1 MASAIY
7 RLFTRASTLRKKNL
21 KSIPALESEI
31 KCLQDEI
38 EALTNEN
45 KENRLAKEELAASEK
60 KYRTIFENT
69 GTATILINNDKTIS
83 MINSEFE
90 RLSGYSR
97 KDIEGKRLWT
107 DFIYTE
113 DLDKMEK
120 FHSRR
125 RKSPEMTPRNYK
137 CRVLKNT
144 GEVKTAVMTVD
155 LIRGTKQ
162 SVASVRD
169 ISEQVRLQ
177 NKILEISERERRQIG
192 HNLHDDLGQHL
203 IGIEA
208 LSALLIQRLKQKSS
222 EEYSLAKDIS
232 GLIGDAIQKTRVL
245 VKGLCPVDMDSRGL
259 ETALHELGKYIEKIF
274 SIICTIEYDTAIR
287 IINNTIA
294 TNLYHIIQEAA
305 NNAQRHG
312 KATKILISLEIINKY
327 VIVSV
332 KDNGTGFSGK
342 RSDDGL
348 GLMIMSFRASSIGAL
363 FNINT
368 SPDNGTEITCTI
380 KQEYL

>member
-1 MASAIY
+1 MADKVKTENSV
-7 RLFTRASTLRKKNL
+7 F
-21 KSIPALESEI
+21 KSISEYDKELKRLQKQIKALE
-31 KCLQDEI
+31 
-38 EALTNEN
+38 T
-45 KENRLAKEELAASEK
+45 ENRANRKAKEELEASEK

-107 DFIYTE
+107 DFIYSE
-113 DLDKMEK
+113 DLDMMVN
-120 FHSRR
+120 FHSQRR
-125 RKSPEMTPRNYK
+125 ESPEQTPRNYK

-155 LIRGTKQ
+155 LIRGTHQ

-208 LSALLIQRLKQKSS
+208 LSSLLTQRLKPGNNKDL
-222 EEYSLAKDIS
+222 SLAEDIS
-232 GLIGDAIQKTRVL
+232 GLIGEAISKTRTL
-245 VKGLCPVDMDSRGL
+245 SKGLCPVDMDSRGL
-259 ETALHELGKYIEKIF
+259 ETALKELGRYIEKIF
-274 SIICTIEYDTAIR
+274 KISCIIEYDPDIQ
-287 IINNTIA
+287 IENNAIA
-294 TNLYHIIQEAA
+294 TNLYHIIQEAV

-312 KATKILISLEIINKY
+312 KASRILIELKINNQY
-327 VIVSV
+327 VIVTI
-332 KDNGTGFSGK
+332 KDNGKGFSEK
-342 RSDDGL
+342 KSDDGL

-363 FNINT
+363 FNIN
-368 SPDNGTEITCTI
+368 SIPGDGTEITCAI
-380 KQEYL
+380 KQKYL

>member
-1 MASAIY
+1 MADKVKTENSV
-7 RLFTRASTLRKKNL
+7 F
-21 KSIPALESEI
+21 KSISEYDKELKRLQKQIKALE
-31 KCLQDEI
+31 
-38 EALTNEN
+38 T
-45 KENRLAKEELAASEK
+45 ENRANRKAKEELEASEK

-107 DFIYTE
+107 DFIYSE
-113 DLDKMEK
+113 DLDMMVN
-120 FHSRR
+120 FHSQRR
-125 RKSPEMTPRNYK
+125 ESPEQTPRNYK

-155 LIRGTKQ
+155 LIRGTHQ

-208 LSALLIQRLKQKSS
+208 LSSLLTQRLKPGNNKDL
-222 EEYSLAKDIS
+222 SLAEDIS
-232 GLIGDAIQKTRVL
+232 GLIGEAISKTRTL
-245 VKGLCPVDMDSRGL
+245 SKGLCPVDMDSRGL
-259 ETALHELGKYIEKIF
+259 ETALKELGRYIEKIF
-274 SIICTIEYDTAIR
+274 KISCIIEYDSDIR
-287 IINNTIA
+287 IENNAIA
-294 TNLYHIIQEAA
+294 TNLYHIIQEAV

-312 KATKILISLEIINKY
+312 KASRILIELIINNQY
-327 VIVSV
+327 VIVTI
-332 KDNGTGFSGK
+332 KDNGKGFSGK
-342 RSDDGL
+342 KSDDGL

-363 FNINT
+363 FNINST
-368 SPDNGTEITCTI
+368 PGDGTEITCAI
-380 KQEYL
+380 KQKYL